1 MEKKAK
7 AGPFSVA
14 QALGF
19 QGDAVEKPRPGGT
32 HRSEGCPS
40 LSEQSQGQALQGG
53 HCWLQC
59 SRAPGP
65 TLPCPQPH
73 VAVTHSL
80 TWPEL
85 CWGEAW
91 RFPGDI
97 CASEAP
103 GSGTSCGSGFPM
115 HRALSM
121 CLCSFHCCSGQPPAH
136 PFTSLKG
143 PQPLLQH
150 LKRQCLERQ
159 WCRNDR
165 QNWSNYCTLFLKA
178 PAIAFFL
185 GGNPSQWLSGSSDF
199 HQLESCISEIIL
211 SASFPTP

>member
-1 MEKKAK
+1 MQWRSPDQVGLTGQRAARPSASSPRARRCR
-7 AGPFSVA
+7 AGTAGCSVA
-14 QALGF
+14 EPQGPHCLAHSHMWLWLTLSPGQSSVGVKREDFLETSVLQRLRGLEQAAALVSPCTG
-19 QGDAVEKPRPGGT
+19 
-32 HRSEGCPS
+32 
-40 LSEQSQGQALQGG
+40 LSA
-53 HCWLQC
+53 C
-59 SRAPGP
+59 
-65 TLPCPQPH
+65 
-73 VAVTHSL
+73 V
-80 TWPEL
+80 
-85 CWGEAW
+85 
-91 RFPGDI
+91 F
-97 CASEAP
+97 
-103 GSGTSCGSGFPM
+103 
-115 HRALSM
+115 ALSTAV
-121 CLCSFHCCSGQPPAH
+121 LDRPPAH

-199 HQLESCISEIIL
+199 HQLQSCISEIIL

>member
-1 MEKKAK
+1 MFPEREKIVTLWVMVSWCLQLGGF
-7 AGPFSVA
+7 AGLDQVPSRHSV
-14 QALGF
+14 
-19 QGDAVEKPRPGGT
+19 
-32 HRSEGCPS
+32 C
-40 LSEQSQGQALQGG
+40 
-53 HCWLQC
+53 
-59 SRAPGP
+59 
-65 TLPCPQPH
+65 
-73 VAVTHSL
+73 
-80 TWPEL
+80 
-85 CWGEAW
+85 
-91 RFPGDI
+91 PGDI

-103 GSGTSCGSGFPM
+103 GSGTRCGSGFPM